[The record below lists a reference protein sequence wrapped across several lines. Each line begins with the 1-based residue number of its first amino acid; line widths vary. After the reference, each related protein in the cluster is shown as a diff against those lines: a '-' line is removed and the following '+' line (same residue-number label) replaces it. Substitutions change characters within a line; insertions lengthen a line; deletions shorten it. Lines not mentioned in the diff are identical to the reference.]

1 MIIIKCSKCNK
12 KIFKYIKIGK
22 GKLLHCWKDR
32 IVENN
37 SIQNDNKIFC
47 KCGNFIGIDENNYFK
62 LKKNSTII
70 KGLKT

>member
-12 KIFKYIKIGK
+12 KSFKYIKIGK
-22 GKLLHCWKDR
+22 GQLINCWKDR

-37 SIQNDNKIFC
+37 TISKGNKIFC
-47 KCGNFIGIDENNYFK
+47 KCGNLIGIDEKDHCK
-62 LKKNSTII
+62 LKKNSIII

>member
-12 KIFKYIKIGK
+12 KLFKYIKIGK
-22 GKLLHCWKDR
+22 GQLINCWKDR

-37 SIQNDNKIFC
+37 TINDNNKIFC
-47 KCGNFIGIDENNYFK
+47 KCGNLIGIDEKNHYKF
-62 LKKNSTII
+62 KKNSIII